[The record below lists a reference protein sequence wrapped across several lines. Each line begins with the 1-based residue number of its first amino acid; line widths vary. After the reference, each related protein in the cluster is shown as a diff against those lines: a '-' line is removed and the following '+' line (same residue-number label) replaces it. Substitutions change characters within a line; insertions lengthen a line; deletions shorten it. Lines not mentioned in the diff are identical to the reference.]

1 MEAHHHHTSNLTHST
16 SEQPNDLQP
25 NTATGHDAAEPVNLQ
40 ADIAT
45 RPDENVTGSATK
57 MDETQTR
64 VPFKAKV
71 EGYAKKFAG
80 KTFGKEHEV
89 AAGEARLRGEDKPK
103 HYKQ

>member
-1 MEAHHHHTSNLTHST
+1 MEAHGHAHGSD
-16 SEQPNDLQP
+16 PNQQSV
-25 NTATGHDAAEPVNLQ
+25 TGDTGANYQHG
-40 ADIAT
+40 AT
-45 RPDENVTGSATK
+45 RLKDENVIVHPEGSMTQVA
-57 MDETQTR
+57 ETETH

-89 AAGEARLRGEDKPK
+89 AAGEARLRGEDQPK